1 MNSLFS
7 ILAGIPALPLAKW
20 INSFVEWLTGFA
32 GFFNALTAGIGAILD
47 AIQWVFDIIPA
58 WLFIALILGLTWYIL
73 RNTKHWFFMT
83 FELLGLALIW
93 NQGYWRDLTQ
103 TLTLVIAT
111 SLIIVIIG
119 VPLGIW
125 MAKSHKVNMIVK
137 PILSFMQT
145 MPAFVYLI
153 PAVALFGIGM
163 VPGVVASVIFS
174 LPPIVNMTY
183 LGIKQVPA
191 DLNEAAVAFGS
202 TAWQKLIKVELPLAK
217 ATIIS
222 GINQG
227 MMLALSMV
235 VIASMIGTMGLGS
248 LVYFA
253 VGRNDAG
260 AGFAAGIAIVI
271 LAIIIDKLSE
281 GISGTGDDK

>member
-1 MNSLFS
+1 MSSLFLS
-7 ILAGIPALPLAKW
+7 SFPVLPLAKW
-20 INSFVEWLTGFA
+20 INAFVDWLTGFA
-32 GFFNALTAGIGAILD
+32 GFFNAITAGIAAVLD
-47 AIQWVFDIIPA
+47 AIQWVFDLIPA
-58 WLFIALILGLTWYIL
+58 WLFIGILLALTWYIL
-73 RNTKHWFFMT
+73 RNTKHWFFMI
-83 FELLGLALIW
+83 FELLGLLLIW
-93 NQGYWRDLTQ
+93 NQGYWHDMTQ

-111 SLIIVIIG
+111 SLIIIVIG

-125 MAKSHKVNMIVK
+125 MAKNHMVNLIFK

-174 LPPIVNMTY
+174 LPPIVNTTY

-191 DLNEAAVAFGS
+191 DLNEAAVAFGC
-202 TAWQKLIKVELPLAK
+202 TPLQKLFKVELPIAK

-271 LAIIIDKLSE
+271 LAIIIDKISE
-281 GISGTGDDK
+281 GLSGTGDDE